1 MLSRRHLLLGASL
14 TSLGF
19 DLPAQAGE
27 IPFTIAEFEAAKKA
41 GKPIWVEIHASW
53 CPTCKA
59 QIPILAKL
67 FATPK
72 FADLVVLRVDFDQ
85 QKDIVRSFRAQIQ
98 STLIVYKDGKEI
110 ARSVGDT
117 NAQSIESL
125 LSQAV

>member
-1 MLSRRHLLLGASL
+1 MLSRRDLLLGASL

-19 DLPAQAGE
+19 ALPAQAGE

-41 GKPIWVEIHASW
+41 GKPILVEIHASW

-67 FATPK
+67 FATSK

-125 LSQAV
+125 LNQAV